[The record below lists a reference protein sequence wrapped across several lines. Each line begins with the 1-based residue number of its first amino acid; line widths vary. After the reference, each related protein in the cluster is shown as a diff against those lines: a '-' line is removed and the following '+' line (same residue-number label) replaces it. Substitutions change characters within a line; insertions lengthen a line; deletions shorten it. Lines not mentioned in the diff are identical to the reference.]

1 MIAPKEPVATPVP
14 AEVPAGLLAAPR
26 MPAAG
31 PHARPDLINE
41 WATPGAGMLTDPAHE
56 GEADPAGG

>member
-1 MIAPKEPVATPVP
+1 MIAPKEPVAEPVSDLP
-14 AEVPAGLLAAPR
+14 AALLAAPR

-41 WATPGAGMLTDPAHE
+41 WATPGAGMLSDFSLD